1 MNALPHEHENRLI
14 DLEEKILFQED
25 ALQKLD
31 AVIARQYDII
41 DVQTRRIKLLEE
53 KVDELMLQKDHASNP
68 PPADEKPPHY

>member
-1 MNALPHEHENRLI
+1 MSIENRLI
-14 DLEEKILFQED
+14 ALEEKVLYQED

-53 KVDELMLQKDHASNP
+53 KVDELMLQKNNASNP